1 MADETPMPLH
11 EPFEERTRQLEANI
25 FGMWL
30 FLATEVLFFGGLFG
44 FYVFIRVTHPE
55 GLNAGAHETDAMFG
69 TINLVLLLTSS
80 AVMAIAERGL
90 EAGLKR
96 VARIGL
102 WVTLAIGLAFL
113 VVKGLEYRED
123 FEKALVPG
131 PHFPVRVTGALEFWS
146 FYWTATAI
154 HAIHMAAGLAL
165 IGRLIV
171 IDHLGRLKPHQLSV
185 TVTTIYWHLVDC
197 VWIVLYALLYLP
209 GR

>member
-1 MADETPMPLH
+1 MADQPMLLH
-11 EPFEERTRQLEANI
+11 EPFEEEKRQLEANV

-44 FYVFIRVTHPE
+44 FYVYIRVTSPQ
-55 GLNAGAHETDAMFG
+55 GLNAGAHETDALFG
-69 TINLVLLLTSS
+69 SINLFLLLTSS

-96 VARIGL
+96 VARFGL
-102 WVTLAIGLAFL
+102 WITLAIGFAFL
-113 VVKGLEYRED
+113 IVKGIEYHED
-123 FEKALVPG
+123 IEKSLVPG
-131 PHFPVRVTGALEFWS
+131 LGFPIAETGAEEFWS

-154 HAIHMAAGLAL
+154 HAIHMTAGLAL